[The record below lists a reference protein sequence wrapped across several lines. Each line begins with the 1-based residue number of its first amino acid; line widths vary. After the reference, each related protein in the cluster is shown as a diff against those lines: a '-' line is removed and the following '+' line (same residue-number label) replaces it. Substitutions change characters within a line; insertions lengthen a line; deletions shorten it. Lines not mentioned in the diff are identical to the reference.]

1 MGDFLG
7 TGNVATQQTGW
18 TINKVKELIKDMIK
32 NKVIDEWSEDERYH
46 LLTAKGVLN
55 LDSKNRFSRLLEDLV
70 IGPKTEEQRKA
81 LEDFVNSHGDESVPD
96 IGNEEI
102 PTLSTEKLAEMVEE
116 ERHTD
121 PLEEEKI
128 QTPEQIF
135 SQSDYLESICQDI
148 ELMQFFVTHFVYK
161 LWKGVF
167 KEQEQEEK
175 GTTLNTARSQRVT
188 GKKIHDTLVETFLSE
203 YDGME
208 SLKIPDGYAFPE
220 PPRMMQ
226 KYAAYRIKRDPY
238 FCNLSGTGAGKTLS
252 AILASRIID
261 SKMTLVVCPKDVV
274 NQWATEERVS
284 ITAIF
289 PDSKVITEK
298 PAFDAKY
305 DENKHQYL
313 VLNYDKF
320 SQDDSEAL
328 MRKLVKER
336 IDFVVL
342 DEVQFIKR
350 RHGEKRNE
358 SQRRHNL
365 GVLLTEA
372 RKKNSQM
379 KVIGMSA
386 TPVTND
392 LEEGKS
398 LLQYITGK
406 MYEDLATRATVQNAM
421 SLHQKLSTIS
431 IREIPKYKSDILEH
445 HDVEVYADKPQNIH
459 AKDLKKNPLLIEQ
472 YLTES
477 RIPEIIKKINGQTII
492 YTEYVTGIVQQL
504 RKAVEDAGF
513 THAEYTGADHS
524 GLERFKHGQ
533 AQVLIASR
541 PVSVGVEGLQKVC
554 NNLIINTLPWTR
566 AQYEQLRGRLHRLGQ
581 HSDVVHV
588 HIIKASMAGYP
599 YDERK
604 WNRIE
609 WKRSLADCAVDG
621 KVPKGNLPTKE
632 QMQQELIKWLE
643 RLERNEISI
652 FERKNLIVEPSLL
665 SIAQRQ
671 QQQRNLSEFSRLNNI
686 INNSESETINEK
698 IRQDPHFLVKYHEI
712 QDEAR
717 KLWPF
722 DPVNVIASKI
732 NGLKWP
738 ANVIMKLVI
747 GDFGCGRAKLA
758 ELLKENKM
766 YNFDHHSILND
777 KIIPCN
783 MKSVKEHLED
793 GKLDVAVFCLSLMGK
808 DWRDY
813 IIEAKRCLAK
823 NGLLFIAETTNS
835 LSARLSELRN
845 VIKDQGFEIYS
856 DEQRG
861 DFTFIEARKL

>member
-1 MGDFLG
+1 M
-7 TGNVATQQTGW
+7 
-18 TINKVKELIKDMIK
+18 
-32 NKVIDEWSEDERYH
+32 
-46 LLTAKGVLN
+46 
-55 LDSKNRFSRLLEDLV
+55 
-70 IGPKTEEQRKA
+70 
-81 LEDFVNSHGDESVPD
+81 
-96 IGNEEI
+96 
-102 PTLSTEKLAEMVEE
+102 
-116 ERHTD
+116 
-121 PLEEEKI
+121 
-128 QTPEQIF
+128 
-135 SQSDYLESICQDI
+135 
-148 ELMQFFVTHFVYK
+148 
-161 LWKGVF
+161 F
-167 KEQEQEEK
+167 KEQDQEEK
-175 GTTLNTARSQRVT
+175 GATLNTARSQRIT
-188 GKKIHDTLVETFLSE
+188 GKKFHDT
-203 YDGME
+203 
-208 SLKIPDGYAFPE
+208 LKIPDGYAFPE

-284 ITAIF
+284 ITGIF

-320 SQDDSEAL
+320 SQPDSEAL
-328 MRKLVKER
+328 YERLVKER

-350 RHGEKRNE
+350 RYGENRNE
-358 SQRRHNL
+358 SQRRHDL

-472 YLTES
+472 YLTEV

-492 YTEYVTGIVQQL
+492 YTEYVTGIIQQL

-513 THAEYTGADHS
+513 THAEYTGANHS

-566 AQYEQLRGRLHRLGQ
+566 AESNRNNSSLIEEMTSSTSTTPSTTTASSASTTPKIGNRKRIVEHGPEKTLRRYHVVSKRYEQ
-581 HSDVVHV
+581 
-588 HIIKASMAGYP
+588 
-599 YDERK
+599 
-604 WNRIE
+604 
-609 WKRSLADCAVDG
+609 
-621 KVPKGNLPTKE
+621 
-632 QMQQELIKWLE
+632 
-643 RLERNEISI
+643 
-652 FERKNLIVEPSLL
+652 
-665 SIAQRQ
+665 
-671 QQQRNLSEFSRLNNI
+671 
-686 INNSESETINEK
+686 
-698 IRQDPHFLVKYHEI
+698 
-712 QDEAR
+712 
-717 KLWPF
+717 
-722 DPVNVIASKI
+722 
-732 NGLKWP
+732 
-738 ANVIMKLVI
+738 
-747 GDFGCGRAKLA
+747 
-758 ELLKENKM
+758 
-766 YNFDHHSILND
+766 
-777 KIIPCN
+777 
-783 MKSVKEHLED
+783 
-793 GKLDVAVFCLSLMGK
+793 
-808 DWRDY
+808 
-813 IIEAKRCLAK
+813 
-823 NGLLFIAETTNS
+823 
-835 LSARLSELRN
+835 
-845 VIKDQGFEIYS
+845 
-856 DEQRG
+856 
-861 DFTFIEARKL
+861 